1 VNYHRAASSAIAPT
15 IVPGYSCAGG
25 KSFALQGLGGGVSLG
40 DATPSAVCETI
51 YQAESV
57 KAMGD
62 HSAAFE
68 VMCDLPQVR
77 AARKRA
83 GNLCWAD
90 RPENQP
96 KAGEPTD
103 PYVRK
108 RMGLPPL

>member
-1 VNYHRAASSAIAPT
+1 MVHGLAHR
-15 IVPGYSCAGG
+15 CAGVNPHPG
-25 KSFALQGLGGGVSLG
+25 DGNHW